1 MNRPC
6 AVTLRPARAPEA
18 QALARM
24 SRDLIEIGLAWRYQ
38 PSRMEALIKDPET
51 VALVACERSR
61 IQGFAVM
68 HFGELHAH
76 LVLLCVRPTQQR
88 CGIGRRLHEWL
99 LQSAR
104 VAGLD
109 SITGIGEAL
118 VKARIIRNLTH
129 KALAER
135 MDLAEQQIQRYEATR
150 YAGVSIER
158 LQAVADA
165 LKLRVNEVF
174 TLETE

>member
-109 SITGIGEAL
+109 SIRLELRADN
-118 VKARIIRNLTH
+118 AQ
-129 KALAER
+129 ALAFYRRLGFTETQRLPGYYGGAIAARR
-135 MDLAEQQIQRYEATR
+135 MSLP
-150 YAGVSIER
+150 
-158 LQAVADA
+158 
-165 LKLRVNEVF
+165 LRGDSLDFPNRANA
-174 TLETE
+174 

>member
-1 MNRPC
+1 MISNERQYLI
-6 AVTLRPARAPEA
+6 TQA
-18 QALARM
+18 QAAKFRESLAATPAEGLHPKALKAM
-24 SRDLIEIGLAWRYQ
+24 RDGAQSQLAELEEQLVEY
-38 PSRMEALIKDPET
+38 EALRAGK
-51 VALVACERSR
+51 LVSIE
-61 IQGFAVM
+61 V
-68 HFGELHAH
+68 
-76 LVLLCVRPTQQR
+76 
-88 CGIGRRLHEWL
+88 
-99 LQSAR
+99 
-104 VAGLD
+104 D

-118 VKARIIRNLTH
+118 VKARIIRKLTH

-174 TLETE
+174 TLEKE

>member
-6 AVTLRPARAPEA
+6 AVTLRPAHGHEA
-18 QALARM
+18 QSLARM

-51 VALVACERSR
+51 VALVACDRSR
-61 IQGFAVM
+61 IQGFAIM
-68 HFGELHAH
+68 HFGEQHAH

-104 VAGLD
+104 VAGLE
-109 SITGIGEAL
+109 SIRLELRADN
-118 VKARIIRNLTH
+118 AQ
-129 KALAER
+129 ALAFYRRLGFTETQRLPGYYGGEIAARR
-135 MDLAEQQIQRYEATR
+135 MSL
-150 YAGVSIER
+150 R
-158 LQAVADA
+158 L
-165 LKLRVNEVF
+165 RNESQDSPNGARS
-174 TLETE
+174 